1 MPHLIIEYA
10 ETLAAEAQVP
20 ALLAAVH
27 DAALASNLFPE
38 DHIKT
43 RAVPVRFYRVGSGG
57 GSFIHAQL
65 RIKSGRSE
73 AQKKSLST
81 AVLAAINSQHWLA
94 DVVTVEVVDM
104 DGISYAKSTAG
115 SSV

>member
-10 ETLAAEAQVP
+10 ETLATEAQVP
-20 ALLAAVH
+20 ALLGAVH
-27 DAALASNLFPE
+27 DAALTSNLFPE

-43 RAVPVRFYRVGSGG
+43 RAVPVKFYRIGSGG

-81 AVLAAINSQHWLA
+81 AVLAAINSQGWSA

-104 DGISYAKSTAG
+104 DGISYAKSIAG
-115 SSV
+115 SNV

>member
-1 MPHLIIEYA
+1 MPHLIVEYA
-10 ETLAAEAQVP
+10 ETLATEAQVP
-20 ALLAAVH
+20 ALLDAVH
-27 DAALASNLFPE
+27 DAALSSGLFPE

-43 RAVPVRFYRVGSGG
+43 RAIPVRFFRVGSGG

-73 AQKKSLST
+73 AQKRSLST
-81 AVLAAINSQHWLA
+81 AVLAAINGQCWSA

-104 DGISYAKSTAG
+104 DGVSYAKSTAG
-115 SSV
+115 SDV

>member
-10 ETLAAEAQVP
+10 ETLATDAQVP
-20 ALLAAVH
+20 ALLDAVH
-27 DAALASNLFPE
+27 NAALTSNLFPE

-43 RAVPVRFYRVGSGG
+43 RAVPVKFYRVGSGG

-65 RIKSGRSE
+65 RIKSGRSD
-73 AQKKSLST
+73 AQKTSLST
-81 AVLAAINSQHWLA
+81 AVLAAINGQCWPA

-104 DGISYAKSTAG
+104 DGVSYAKSTAE
-115 SSV
+115 SNV